1 VAPWSPAPF
10 EIAQQ
15 KHSEEF
21 INNNTQIKRSQVF
34 AQKPITNSDKSINK
48 DVYKVTADALRP
60 TEGASTSGA
69 YQSRGSEIQ

>member
-1 VAPWSPAPF
+1 MAPWSPAPF

-15 KHSEEF
+15 KQSEEF

-34 AQKPITNSDKSINK
+34 AQKSITSSDKSINE
-48 DVYKVTADALRP
+48 DVYKVTVDALRP

-69 YQSRGSEIQ
+69 DQSRESEIQ